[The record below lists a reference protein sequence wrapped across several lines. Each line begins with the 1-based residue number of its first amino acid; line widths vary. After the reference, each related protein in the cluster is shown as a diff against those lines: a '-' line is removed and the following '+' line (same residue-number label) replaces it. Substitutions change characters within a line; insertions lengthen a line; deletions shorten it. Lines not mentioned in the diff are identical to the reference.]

1 MYLFHLCFFCL
12 LFSVLFLQLVVIFT
26 SIVSIIKLDLFNQH
40 ILSSKPYQEKFS
52 GKLWD
57 DSPVQRK
64 WLASIMEKR
73 VLDFVYKAVK
83 NKPSTQWD
91 VTILSAVLSVVM
103 EPSDVPCDAVLTHRK
118 DNPEV
123 CFELDVSASGRTD
136 WKAWKG
142 FNIDVTLPSSEVVE
156 FVVKK
161 ANSVNQ
167 VVVESREN
175 AKNHYLSKLKKTESV
190 LVHLPRTEVQD
201 IAKVRELRN
210 ILYHRSKAEVSD
222 EEFTQYVES
231 VRHLIEHALPPN
243 ISKTLAL
250 GSKVPSG
257 GTESQSVIRDKYLAD
272 LDKAADS
279 EFL

>member
-12 LFSVLFLQLVVIFT
+12 LFSVRFLQLVAIFAG
-26 SIVSIIKLDLFNQH
+26 IVSIIKLDLFNQH
-40 ILSSKPYQEKFS
+40 ILLSKPYQEKFS
-52 GKLWD
+52 GMPWD

-91 VTILSAVLSVVM
+91 VTILCAVLSVAM
-103 EPSDVPCDAVLTHRK
+103 EPSNVPCDAVLTHRK
-118 DNPEV
+118 DDPEV
-123 CFELDVSASGRTD
+123 CLNVSASGRTD

-156 FVVKK
+156 CVVKK
-161 ANSVNQ
+161 AYSVTQ
-167 VVVESREN
+167 VVAVSREN
-175 AKNHYLSKLKKTESV
+175 AKNHYLSKLKKTEHV
-190 LVHLPRTEVQD
+190 LVHLPRTEVQN
-201 IAKVRELRN
+201 IAEVRELRN

-250 GSKVPSG
+250 GRKVPSG
-257 GTESQSVIRDKYLAD
+257 GTESQSVIRDRYLAD